1 MTNEPNLPRG
11 TGTLQALVIQPDFHC
26 PLDRLGGW
34 LQDEGITTRII
45 QPFSGDVIPDVI
57 QEDALVVL
65 GGDMSSLDDRDYHWL
80 TDIRRLM
87 AVAASQ
93 RKPTLGICLGA
104 QLMAQTF
111 GGTVARGDQGLEA
124 GVVEVALRPDA
135 AEDPLMAGLP
145 NPFFGGAMHG
155 DMIDQLP
162 PSAVWL
168 GMTAQYPHQAF
179 RVGEMSWGVQFHPEI
194 SPVVYRQWLSLVK
207 ENDTVAV
214 ERAGRGMKAFE
225 NQDQIV
231 REHTEAMARR
241 FAHLV
246 RTNATVATQ

>member
-1 MTNEPNLPRG
+1 MTPQPDLPRG
-11 TGTLQALVIQPDFHC
+11 GRTLQALVIQPDPYC
-26 PLDRLGGW
+26 PIDRLGTW
-34 LQDEGITTRII
+34 LQDEGISTRTV
-45 QPFSGDVIPDVI
+45 QPFKDEVIPELF

-65 GGDMSSLDDRDYHWL
+65 GGDMSSLDDHVYHWL
-80 TDIRRLM
+80 ADIRSLM
-87 AVAASQ
+87 AAAASQ
-93 RKPTLGICLGA
+93 GKPTLGICLGA

-111 GGTVARGDQGLEA
+111 GGTVTRGDQGLEA
-124 GVVEVALRPDA
+124 GVVEVALRAEA

-145 NPFFGGAMHG
+145 GPFFAGAMHG

-179 RVGEMSWGVQFHPEI
+179 RVGEVSWGVQFHPEL
-194 SPVVYRQWLSLVK
+194 SPAVYRRWLSLVN
-207 ENDTVAV
+207 ENDTVSM
-214 ERAGRGMKAFE
+214 ERAGRGMQAFE
-225 NQDQIV
+225 NQDRIV

-246 RTNATVATQ
+246 RTTATVASQ

>member
-1 MTNEPNLPRG
+1 
-11 TGTLQALVIQPDFHC
+11 
-26 PLDRLGGW
+26 
-34 LQDEGITTRII
+34 
-45 QPFSGDVIPDVI
+45 
-57 QEDALVVL
+57 
-65 GGDMSSLDDRDYHWL
+65 
-80 TDIRRLM
+80 
-87 AVAASQ
+87 
-93 RKPTLGICLGA
+93 
-104 QLMAQTF
+104 MAQTF

-246 RTNATVATQ
+246 RTTATVATQ

>member
-1 MTNEPNLPRG
+1 MTFQPDLSRDAG
-11 TGTLQALVIQPDFHC
+11 ALQALVIQPDPYC
-26 PLDRLGGW
+26 PIDRLGRW
-34 LQDEGITTRII
+34 LHDEGITTRIV
-45 QPFSGDVIPDVI
+45 QPFNGDVIPERL

-65 GGDMSSLDDRDYHWL
+65 GGDMSSLDDHVYNWL
-80 TDIRRLM
+80 AHVRSLM
-87 AVAASQ
+87 AAAASQ

-111 GGTVARGDQGLEA
+111 GGTVTRGDQGLEA
-124 GVVEVALRPDA
+124 GVVEVALRA
-135 AEDPLMAGLP
+135 EAGEDPLMAGLP
-145 NPFFGGAMHG
+145 APFFAGAMHG

-179 RVGEMSWGVQFHPEI
+179 RVGEMSWGVQFHPEL
-194 SPVVYRQWLSLVK
+194 SPAVYRRWLSLVD
-207 ENDTVAV
+207 ENDAVAM
-214 ERAGRGMKAFE
+214 ERAGLGLQAFE
-225 NQDQIV
+225 GQDRIV

-246 RTNATVATQ
+246 RTTSAVASQ